1 MAPDALLDDVL
12 RHLAAG
18 TPEGARAACL
28 AATEQSGPAALGLA
42 ALADF
47 WLGDFA
53 DGTRRAREGM
63 AGAADDHS
71 RALCL
76 AAASLAAAG
85 DLEAGAVDEDE
96 LRRLLAGADDP
107 SSRWWSAVR
116 YVASEAALVGARIR
130 TAAAMDAIGPPAGAA
145 WTGHPFAPVMWI
157 CQARIAAFSGRI
169 DPARAIL
176 PAVRASVVPGSRLA
190 PVTEAVAVLV
200 DGNAG
205 DADGIRIATDIA
217 AHVPDQP
224 RDFLDRGALLLLAFG
239 AIAVYDV
246 RTAASLAFRAGADA
260 VLSHCTLIDRALC
273 FEMFLNAAL
282 LEEDADAVGTWL
294 EALAELGEHPVTA
307 PSVRRARARVALAAG
322 DADEAIALL
331 GPSIEECLADERA
344 VEAAEGQILLGR
356 ARILAQD
363 VGTASRE
370 LRALVVGS
378 DRTGFGAVR
387 RAAAATLS
395 SSGRRLPP
403 VAGGGW
409 DVLSERE
416 REVARHVLAGQEV
429 DDIATALFLS
439 PATVRAHVSRVLC
452 AFGVP
457 TRIGLLAAVGTPAP
471 EVPRPPPAVLS
482 PRQAEVAR
490 RVAQGATNQQIATE
504 LGISVKGVEKHVGD
518 VLARWG
524 VRSRFE
530 IARVWRESGDFGA
543 AGT

>member
-1 MAPDALLDDVL
+1 MAAGTLLDDVL
-12 RHLAAG
+12 GHLAAG
-18 TPEGARAACL
+18 TPESTRDACL
-28 AATEQSGPAALGLA
+28 AAAEDVGPAALGMA

-53 DGTRRAREGM
+53 AGTRHAQAGLARAG
-63 AGAADDHS
+63 DDRT

-76 AAASLAAAG
+76 AAAYLAAAG
-85 DLEAGAVDEDE
+85 DLAAEAVDEDE
-96 LRRLLAGADDP
+96 LRLLLAGADDA

-116 YVASEAALVGARIR
+116 YVASEAALVGARIG
-130 TAAAMDAIGPPAGAA
+130 TAAALDATGPPAGAA

-176 PAVRASVVPGSRLA
+176 PSVRTTVVADSRLA
-190 PVTEAVAVLV
+190 SVTEAVTVLIE
-200 DGNAG
+200 GNAG
-205 DADGIRIATDIA
+205 DADGIRIAADIA
-217 AHVPDQP
+217 AQVPDQP
-224 RDFLDRGALLLLAFG
+224 RDFIDRGALLLLAFG

-246 RTAASLAFRAGADA
+246 RTAAGLAFRAGADA
-260 VLSHCTLIDRALC
+260 GLSHCTLIDRALC

-282 LEEDADAVGTWL
+282 LEEDAEAVGTWL
-294 EALAELGEHPVTA
+294 EALAELGEHPATA

-322 DADEAIALL
+322 DTDAAIALL
-331 GPSIEECLADERA
+331 GPSIEACLADERA

-356 ARILAQD
+356 ARILARD

-370 LRALVVGS
+370 LRALVVDS

-387 RAAAATLS
+387 RAAVATLA

-416 REVARHVLAGQEV
+416 QEVARHVLLGQEV

-439 PATVRAHVSRVLC
+439 PATVRAHISRVLC

-457 TRIGLLAAVGTPAP
+457 TRIGLLAAVGTMPRD
-471 EVPRPPPAVLS
+471 VPQPPPARLS
-482 PRQAEVAR
+482 PRQAEVAQQ
-490 RVAQGATNQQIATE
+490 VAQGATNQQIAAE

-530 IARVWRESGDFGA
+530 IARVWWGSDDVTA
-543 AGT
+543 AAT